1 MEISGGLNINTLA
14 TSQEMKVSP
23 AKGNVDNSQIVE
35 KTRHKQR
42 LKDTPSIPFDDEN
55 LSEEEL
61 MGVVGK
67 VNRDIIAYDRKLE
80 ISVHEK
86 TRKIMVKVIN
96 TNNDEVIR
104 ELPPEK
110 SLDMLA
116 KIWELAG
123 IIIDEKI

>member
-1 MEISGGLNINTLA
+1 MEINGRLNINTLA
-14 TSQEMKVSP
+14 RSQGLKVISEK
-23 AKGNVDNSQIVE
+23 ANVDKSQIAE
-35 KTRHKQR
+35 KASQKQR
-42 LKDTPSIPFDDEN
+42 LKDNPTISSEDEN

-61 MGVVGK
+61 MGAVGK

-110 SLDMLA
+110 ALDMLA